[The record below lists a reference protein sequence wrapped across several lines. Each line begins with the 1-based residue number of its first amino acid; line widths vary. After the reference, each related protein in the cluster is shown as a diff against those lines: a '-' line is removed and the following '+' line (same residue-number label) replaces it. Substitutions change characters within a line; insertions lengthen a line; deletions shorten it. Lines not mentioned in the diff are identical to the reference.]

1 MNTTEKKTKIQ
12 INPAVLSGLGR
23 FLALA
28 VLMVIMALVS
38 KVFLSVQNLRN
49 IITNASVMIILG
61 VGQTITIITNGPDL
75 SVGSVMTICA
85 VVAALMVKV
94 LGIFFPVAMLA
105 ALALG
110 MALGYLNGFMI
121 AKIGIPSFI
130 STYGLQWAVFG
141 FAYVILKGYVIYD
154 FDPAFRFIGNGF
166 LFGVIPMPIVVMIVV
181 VVVGMFLM
189 KKTTLGR
196 RFFAVGANRDAA
208 RMSGIK
214 ADNTII
220 WAFVISGFLA
230 ALAGIVLVARINA
243 VQADIGSSYLLPTV
257 ATVFM
262 GGTSPTGG
270 QGSIIGT
277 VIGALIMTVVNNG
290 MNLLAVPSEW
300 RDAIIGVLIILTVLV
315 DLQMRKRLANAGAR

>member
-1 MNTTEKKTKIQ
+1 MRIAMNKNGRKPD
-12 INPAVLSGLGR
+12 PALLAGLGR

-28 VLMVIMALVS
+28 LLMGVMAVVS
-38 KVFLSVQNLRN
+38 KVFMSAQNLRN
-49 IITNASVMIILG
+49 IITNASIMIILG
-61 VGQTITIITNGPDL
+61 VGQTVTIITNGPDL
-75 SVGSVMTICA
+75 SVGSIMTICS

-94 LGIFFPVAMLA
+94 MGVFFPVAILA

-121 AKIGIPSFI
+121 AKVGIPSFI

-141 FAYVILKGYVIYD
+141 FAYVILRGYVIYD
-154 FDPAFRFIGNGF
+154 FDPGFRFIGNGY

-181 VVVGMFLM
+181 VSAGMFLM
-189 KKTTLGR
+189 NRTTLGR
-196 RFFAVGANRDAA
+196 RLFVVGANRDAA
-208 RMSGIK
+208 RMSGVRV
-214 ADNTII
+214 DNTII

-230 ALAGIVLVARINA
+230 ALAGVVLVARINA
-243 VQADIGSSYLLPTV
+243 VQADIGAAYLLPTI

-270 QGSIIGT
+270 QGTIIGT

-290 MNLLAVPSEW
+290 MNLMAVPSEW
-300 RDAIIGVLIILTVLV
+300 RDAIIGVLIILTVLL
-315 DLQMRKRLANAGAR
+315 DLQMRKRLAKAGLR

>member
-1 MNTTEKKTKIQ
+1 MRIDPV
-12 INPAVLSGLGR
+12 IISGLGR
-23 FLALA
+23 FMALA
-28 VLMVIMALVS
+28 VLMVIMTLVS

-49 IITNASVMIILG
+49 VITNASVLIILG
-61 VGQTITIITNGPDL
+61 VGQTITIVTNGPDL
-75 SVGSVMTICA
+75 SVGSIMTICA

-105 ALALG
+105 GLTLG

-121 AKIGIPSFI
+121 AKVGIPSFI

-166 LFGVIPMPIVVMIVV
+166 LFRVIPMPIVVMLVV
-181 VVVGMFLM
+181 VSAGMFLM

-196 RFFAVGANRDAA
+196 RFFAVGANKDAA
-208 RMSGIK
+208 RMSGIR

-243 VQADIGSSYLLPTV
+243 VQADIGAAYLLPTI

-270 QGSIIGT
+270 QGGIIGT

-315 DLQMRKRLANAGAR
+315 DLQMRKRLTKAGLR